1 VTGTILLDK
10 PDVLADEPVTF
21 SVVGCRPG
29 ETVTVRATWHIGDE
43 QAQSE
48 ARFNATDAGIVEPA
62 SQASI
67 GGTYVGMEPHG
78 LWWSIGPRHADQ
90 ATQTLE
96 PWAVSLTA
104 ASATWQSSGSLV
116 RRKVARSVRELEVNA
131 GTLRGVAFIPAGP
144 GPFSSVLLFSGS
156 RGGLTGAQCQAA
168 LLASH
173 GFATLALAYFNY
185 ADLPTE
191 LTDIPVEYFRDGM
204 DWLIANAPAANGTVA
219 VMGASR
225 GGELALLLGSSY
237 PERVAAVVANV
248 PSGVVWGGLTK
259 DPEQDQES
267 VAWTCGGKPVPPL
280 RGEEIPLDALPR
292 REGAIVLTPSFEAV
306 LAKASPEEIA
316 AAEIP
321 VERCGG
327 PVLLLSGEED
337 AMWPSVA
344 LSEIAVRRAERH
356 GIRYPIR
363 HLRYPAA
370 GHTFTLPA
378 GFPAPLASE
387 HPITGG
393 LFAYGG
399 SNSGNAHASTS
410 SWHETIAFLR
420 TSLSEGGA
428 PR

>member
-1 VTGTILLDK
+1 VTGTILLDQ
-10 PDVLADEPVTF
+10 PDVLADEPVPF

-29 ETVTVRATWHIGDE
+29 ETVTVRATWRTGDE
-43 QAQSE
+43 QVQSE
-48 ARFNATDAGIVEPA
+48 ARFNATDTGIVEPA
-62 SQASI
+62 RQASI
-67 GGTYVGMEPHG
+67 GGTYTGVEPHG
-78 LWWSIGPRHADQ
+78 LWWSIGPCDADQ
-90 ATQTLE
+90 AAESLE
-96 PWAVSLTA
+96 PWIVSLTA
-104 ASATWQSSGSLV
+104 AGAMWQSSGSLV
-116 RRKVARSVRELEVNA
+116 RRKVARPVREMEVTA
-131 GTLRGVAFIPAGP
+131 GRLRGVAFIPAGP
-144 GPFSSVLLFSGS
+144 GPFPSVLLLSGS
-156 RGGLTGAQCQAA
+156 GGGLAGVPCQAA
-168 LLASH
+168 LLASR

-204 DWLIANAPAANGTVA
+204 DWLICNAPAVNGTVA

-237 PERVAAVVANV
+237 PERVAAVVAKV

-259 DPEQDQES
+259 NPEQEHES
-267 VAWTCGGKPVPPL
+267 VAWTRGGRPVPPL

-292 REGAIVLTPSFEAV
+292 RDGAIVLTPSFEAA
-306 LAKASPEEIA
+306 LTAASPEQIA

-327 PVLLLSGEED
+327 PVLLLSGEDD

-344 LSEIAVRRAERH
+344 MSEIAVRRAERH
-356 GIRYPIR
+356 GMRYPIR

-370 GHTFTLPA
+370 GHTCTFPA
-378 GFPAPLASE
+378 GFPAPLATV

-399 SNSGNAHASTS
+399 SKSGNAHASAS